1 MCTSVVSRSTPTSS
15 GASRATS
22 VTDAP
27 GERRLRQLAAIE
39 VGKLR
44 HVGPKRTEALAGLG
58 ITSVFDL
65 VTLYPRRYIDRTR
78 RAELSD
84 LAIGEEAAV
93 FATVQSVKARRT
105 QNGKSLVEVVATDGE
120 RSMRVSFFNQPWRA
134 NQLSHGVQAVFFAKV
149 TDYRGQ
155 PQMANPVVDVIVG
168 VDGEE
173 RDPSKVG
180 VIVPI
185 YPASGKAGLT
195 SWEMG
200 GFVDESLRRAGP
212 LLDPLPT
219 AVRTELGLL
228 DRTSA
233 LRGIHLPTSMDDV
246 PPARQRLIFDEFF
259 RLQLLLALRRRRQAE
274 TEAGVSHPVLDD
286 DLAVAPGTPTTEQDS
301 LVRQFLA
308 GHRFALTGA
317 QRRVL
322 QEIAADLRS
331 PRPMHRLLQGDVG
344 SGKTVVALT
353 ALLAAID
360 GGRQGAL
367 MAPTEVLAEQH
378 VASLRRDLEGLAV
391 HDDAVLGGRRPL
403 RVQLLTGRVKGKER
417 AAALEALA
425 SGGVDIVVG
434 THALL
439 TDDVRFHALGVVV
452 IDEQHRFGVEQR
464 AQLRDKGRVHSA
476 EGRDP
481 DLLVMTATPIPRTAA
496 MVVFGDLDRSV
507 LDELPQGRK
516 PITTVWAQ
524 TAAGVEDAWQRV
536 RDEVAQGRRAY
547 VICPLVEES
556 ERIEA
561 TSAVAERTRLATNE
575 LRGLSVGLLHGQMK
589 SAEKDA
595 VMDEF
600 RRGELQVLVAT
611 VVIEVGVDVPEAT
624 VIVIEDAWRFGLA
637 QLHQLRGRVG
647 RGHDASY
654 CFLLGDPPSAD
665 GATRLEAM
673 VASQDGFAL
682 AEVDLD
688 LRGEGTLLGA
698 RQRGRSDLRLANLR
712 RDEALLVDARRVAL
726 DLVTA
731 DGLSDHPEL
740 VDELKLFVDE
750 EEAAYLF
757 KS

>member
-1 MCTSVVSRSTPTSS
+1 M
-15 GASRATS
+15 
-22 VTDAP
+22 TDAT

-39 VGKLR
+39 VAKLR
-44 HVGPKRTEALAGLG
+44 HVGVKRTEALAGLG

-65 VTLYPRRYIDRTR
+65 ITLYPRRYIDRTR

-93 FATVQSVKARRT
+93 FATVESVKARRT

-120 RSMRVSFFNQPWRA
+120 RFLRVSFFNQPWRA
-134 NQLSHGVQAVFFAKV
+134 NQLSQGVQAVFFAKV
-149 TDYRGQ
+149 TEYRGQ
-155 PQMANPVVDVIVG
+155 AQMANPVVDVIVG

-212 LLDPLPT
+212 LLDPLP
-219 AVRTELGLL
+219 ASIRSELGLL

-233 LRGIHLPTSMDDV
+233 LRGIHLPTAMDDV
-246 PPARQRLIFDEFF
+246 PPAKQRLIFDEFF

-274 TEAGVSHPVLDD
+274 VEAGVSHPVSDD
-286 DLAVAPGTPTTEQDS
+286 DLDVAPGTATTEHDS

-322 QEIAADLRS
+322 GEIAADLRS

-360 GGRQGAL
+360 GGRQGTL

-378 VASLRRDLEGLAV
+378 VASLRRDLEGLYV
-391 HDDAVLGGRRPL
+391 HDDGVLGGRRPL

-417 AAALEALA
+417 AAGLEALA

-439 TDDVRFHALGVVV
+439 TDDVCYHALGVVV

-464 AQLRDKGRVHSA
+464 AQLRDKGRQHSA

-507 LDELPQGRK
+507 LDELPKGRK
-516 PITTVWAQ
+516 PITTTWSRSV
-524 TAAGVEDAWQRV
+524 TEVRDAWQRV
-536 RDEVAQGRRAY
+536 RDEVAMGRRAY

-575 LRGLSVGLLHGQMK
+575 LAGLAVGLLHGQMK

-595 VMDEF
+595 VMEEF
-600 RRGELQVLVAT
+600 RRGDLQVLVAT

-647 RGHDASY
+647 RGQDASY
-654 CFLLGDPPSAD
+654 CYLLGDPPSDD
-665 GATRLEAM
+665 GATRLGAM
-673 VASQDGFAL
+673 VDSQDGFAL

-726 DLVTA
+726 SLVAA
-731 DGLSDHPEL
+731 DGLESHPEL